1 MKYKV
6 TRRFYDLLLKK
17 YVFPDEIIDIKFKHY
32 VKYKKY
38 LVELVEVIEV
48 KKKPKKKKGD

>member
-17 YVFPDEIIDIKFKHY
+17 YVFPDEIIDINYKHY

-38 LVELVEVIEV
+38 LVEVIEV